1 MLLLLL
7 LGEENLVGAE
17 LLVPSERVD
26 DAAAAVVEGGPL
38 GSLLVLG
45 HAVQQ
50 AVTRARQ
57 DFCFK
62 GFGLTC
68 TKSLVHRGF
77 GVGFGIPL
85 TPNFP
90 AWERVG
96 FLPTINSCVGVFF
109 PFTISGWCSI
119 SYPADMVF
127 RVLAKLAPHIPSPAS
142 ASANDDDARY
152 RSAATRAAAVA
163 MANARRGLVATAT
176 AARARAKAA
185 TKGLRMAAAAKGSST
200 QKKGGRRRR
209 RGSVERV
216 GISISCRYNPST
228 GFFVRVTPWL
238 FILPG
243 LQLLARLLARLFN
256 FVLGRVEELESRTAR
271 RPRAS
276 TSTTTA
282 EAQARQEEEEKKRMQ
297 QEQEEQR
304 ALLASASARRFKVCM
319 YVCPVHI
326 CTHHNDTRRSQTRAQ
341 PAHPTP
347 TQYRNGSP
355 RKRRAWGTRWPCTKA
370 GWGPPCWSPC
380 PPFSS
385 ACGGRLASPTSP
397 QPPLWVPRNS

>member
-1 MLLLLL
+1 MGVEGQGGEAAGVKQLRSVLLQGEIDGGLGGGAVQDGGTASGVAGKGGGVGDALLLLL
-7 LGEENLVGAE
+7 LGEEDLEGAE
-17 LLVPSERVD
+17 LLAPPERVD
-26 DAAAAVVEGGPL
+26 SAASAAAAMVEGGPL
-38 GSLLVLG
+38 GGLLVLG

-62 GFGLTC
+62 GFGLTF
-68 TKSLVHRGF
+68 TKSLVGRAF
-77 GVGFGIPL
+77 GVGFGVPL

-90 AWERVG
+90 AWERVEC
-96 FLPTINSCVGVFF
+96 LPTINSCVGVFF

-142 ASANDDDARY
+142 AASASNDNDARY

-163 MANARRGLVATAT
+163 MADARRGLAATAT
-176 AARARAKAA
+176 AARARAEAA
-185 TKGLRMAAAAKGSST
+185 TKGLRMAAAAAKGSNSQ

-276 TSTTTA
+276 TSTATATA
-282 EAQARQEEEEKKRMQ
+282 EAQARQEEEEEEEKKKKMQ
-297 QEQEEQR
+297 QEQEQEEQR

-319 YVCPVHI
+319 YVLSI
-326 CTHHNDTRRSQTRAQ
+326 
-341 PAHPTP
+341 
-347 TQYRNGSP
+347 YMY
-355 RKRRAWGTRWPCTKA
+355 
-370 GWGPPCWSPC
+370 
-380 PPFSS
+380 
-385 ACGGRLASPTSP
+385 TS
-397 QPPLWVPRNS
+397 R